1 MENLKKWTSSKKT
14 LATFALSLFFIVMSV
29 IPANAYTFPSSSVE
43 VIYKLTSIFEN
54 STTTLKYDYCENI
67 GDGRGYTFGFPGFCS
82 GTYDGTMFLKEYQK
96 LNPSNK
102 LVKYIPAFEA
112 IDAMS
117 HPDGMQSSTNGL
129 SGFPT
134 DFKSCASDPSFETA
148 QHNLVNQLYYNPS
161 QAAASEIGA
170 SYAITKG
177 ELYDAFINHGEDG
190 AREIMDEATAA
201 VGGTPKTGVS
211 EKTWLSKFLSIRYNI
226 LVSDPAWNGSE
237 DRVKVYQTLLAN
249 NNLNLTAPLTVTCY
263 GDTFTITT
271 STTTNPTP
279 VPTQWSSI
287 TSVYNNSYI
296 SADNYGDN
304 PLIANRQSVG
314 DWEKFQVI
322 QNSDGTIS
330 LLSKINNKYVCA
342 DLNNGTKLVARSTTI
357 DGWEKFKLVTLS
369 NGNVGL
375 LAMANSKYVSADF
388 NNNGVLYANRDSISG
403 WETFSIKA
411 AQ

>member
-1 MENLKKWTSSKKT
+1 MEASKKWTSSKKT
-14 LATFALSLFFIVMSV
+14 LATLALSFLFVLASV
-29 IPANAYTFPSSSVE
+29 IPAKAYTFSSPSVE
-43 VIYKLTSIFEN
+43 VMYKLTSIFEN
-54 STTTLKYDYCENI
+54 STTTLKYNYCENI

-82 GTYDGTMFLKEYQK
+82 GTYDGTMFLQEYQK

-102 LVKYIPAFEA
+102 LVKYIPAFQA
-112 IDAMS
+112 IDAMP
-117 HPDGMQSSTNGL
+117 HPDGMQSSTAGL
-129 SGFPT
+129 SGFPA
-134 DFKSCASDPSFETA
+134 DFASCASDPAFQTA
-148 QHNLVNQLYYNPS
+148 QHNLVDRLYWNPA

-170 SYAITKG
+170 TLPITKG

-190 AREIMDEATAA
+190 ARDIMNQTTQA

-249 NNLNLTAPLTVTCY
+249 NNVNLTAPLTVTCY
-263 GDTFTITT
+263 GDNFTITT
-271 STTTNPTP
+271 STTNPTP

-287 TSVYNNSYI
+287 TSVYNGSYI
-296 SADNYGDN
+296 SADNYGNN
-304 PLIANRQSVG
+304 PLVANRTTAG

-357 DGWEKFKLVTLS
+357 DGWEKFKLVILS
-369 NGNVGL
+369 DGNVGL
-375 LAMANSKYVSADF
+375 QAMANNKYVCADY
-388 NNNGVLYANRDSISG
+388 NNGGVLYANRDSISG